1 MMIGALIFQALI
13 LATILVDVFYR
24 GDKPKKP
31 KVVVGEGYQAITGWR
46 KVLDRVGL

>member
-1 MMIGALIFQALI
+1 MMVAALVLQALI
-13 LATILVDVFYR
+13 LMTVLVDVFYR

-31 KVVVGEGYQAITGWR
+31 KAVVGEGYKVIKGWR